1 MGSVYWHKN
10 MCQPVFLVLS
20 RANMKTEDIRF
31 ITGMLRSSST
41 PISPQNKLLKR

>member
-10 MCQPVFLVLS
+10 MCQQVFLVLS
-20 RANMKTEDIRF
+20 GANMKTADIRF
-31 ITGMLRSSST
+31 TTGMLQSSST